1 MVVIKLGIHQIA
13 RGLNLPVT
21 TVDRWIRQ
29 GRIPAQKSGQEITF
43 DAAALEKWAA
53 THHLPFSLPDTEKPK
68 KQTKNTPGSLLE
80 AMQQGG
86 VFHNVAGHD
95 IPTALASAVA
105 LVPGLSD
112 PGRRTLYD
120 TLMEREKMTSTG
132 IGKGVAIP
140 HPRAPL
146 ADSDERPQI
155 TTCFLDQSIDYNAI
169 DDKPV
174 FALFILLSPSV
185 RVHLHLLSRLAFCIR
200 DRHFIDF
207 LRPAPT
213 ADALFDKIAAFEKDL
228 DRSETVHV

>member
-1 MVVIKLGIHQIA
+1 MKLGIHQIA

-29 GRIPAQKSGQEITF
+29 GHIPAQKSGQEITF

-53 THHLPFSLPDTEKPK
+53 THHLPFSIPDMDKPK
-68 KQTKNTPGSLLE
+68 KPTKNAPGSLLE

-86 VFHNVAGHD
+86 VFYRVAGHD
-95 IPTALASAVA
+95 IATALASAVA

-112 PGRRTLYD
+112 RARQTLYD
-120 TLMEREKMTSTG
+120 TLLEREKMTSTG

-146 ADSDERPQI
+146 TDEDEPPRI
-155 TTCFLDQSIDYNAI
+155 TTCFLEQPIDYHAI
-169 DDKPV
+169 DDMPV
-174 FALFILLSPSV
+174 FALFLLLSPSV
-185 RVHLHLLSRLAFCIR
+185 SVHLHLLSRLAFCIR
-200 DRHFIDF
+200 DRPFIDF

-228 DRSETVHV
+228 DRTESVHV